1 MAPRSCSWQEQKRR
15 QVWIAVLFHAQGRP
29 SRSCLGLCHSVAC
42 GSDPEAG
49 NTVLGGESGPG
60 FVSIQTP
67 TLSPELLILREGSKR
82 LNLGPLISKMEVVSQ
97 IWGRGLFH
105 SMSKVLACNRHSIL
119 GPVAMGLVLSASG

>member
-1 MAPRSCSWQEQKRR
+1 MWVA
-15 QVWIAVLFHAQGRP
+15 AVFHAQGRP

-49 NTVLGGESGPG
+49 NTVLGGESEPG
-60 FVSIQTP
+60 FVSVQTP

-82 LNLGPLISKMEVVSQ
+82 LNLGPLISKMEVVSR